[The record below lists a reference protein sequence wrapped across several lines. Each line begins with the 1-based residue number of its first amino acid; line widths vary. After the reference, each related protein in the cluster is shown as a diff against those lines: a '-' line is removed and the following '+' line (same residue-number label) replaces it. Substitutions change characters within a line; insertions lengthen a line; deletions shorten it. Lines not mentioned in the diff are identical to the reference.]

1 MCGRV
6 AQKTPLGEIRAL
18 FETTNPVPNTGST
31 PGRIAWVHARL
42 AVEVCRVPRG
52 LAPTT
57 PRDRQTGSDQ
67 HLGVGRHLDIDSM
80 PRGGSEFAL

>member
-31 PGRIAWVHARL
+31 PGRIAWVHASRGRGMPGAARL
-42 AVEVCRVPRG
+42 SAYH
-52 LAPTT
+52 A
-57 PRDRQTGSDQ
+57 
-67 HLGVGRHLDIDSM
+67 
-80 PRGGSEFAL
+80 A